1 MTIVYRTLAN
11 ADCDEKR
18 NYICMTETLEANHD
32 KLCPPYFI
40 SYKGECYYHSMVKG
54 DYNKSEL
61 LCAEKASIIAPIK
74 DRATFHF
81 LRSWS
86 MKESFGDFYLGF
98 NYTTGDP
105 AAPVKY
111 SDGTAYN
118 KSTDY
123 AFDDNSEK
131 FGQKECNYMKK
142 GVQFKPRDSECSVNM
157 APICLWKS
165 KYCFEHHI
173 SSRHETFFLSS
184 RTHMS
189 SRLRAQCWRER
200 WQKLLCSCQ

>member
-1 MTIVYRTLAN
+1 
-11 ADCDEKR
+11 
-18 NYICMTETLEANHD
+18 MTETLEANHD
-32 KLCPPYFI
+32 KLCPPYFT

-105 AAPVKY
+105 AAPIKY

-200 WQKLLCSCQ
+200 WQKLLCSCQWNIGIIVCKLFANLPS

>member
-1 MTIVYRTLAN
+1 MSIVFRSLVN

-18 NYICMTETLEANHD
+18 NYICMTETLEANHE
-32 KLCPPYFI
+32 KLCPPYFT

-131 FGQKECNYMKK
+131 FGDKECNYMKK

-165 KYCFEHHI
+165 KN
-173 SSRHETFFLSS
+173 
-184 RTHMS
+184 
-189 SRLRAQCWRER
+189 
-200 WQKLLCSCQ
+200 